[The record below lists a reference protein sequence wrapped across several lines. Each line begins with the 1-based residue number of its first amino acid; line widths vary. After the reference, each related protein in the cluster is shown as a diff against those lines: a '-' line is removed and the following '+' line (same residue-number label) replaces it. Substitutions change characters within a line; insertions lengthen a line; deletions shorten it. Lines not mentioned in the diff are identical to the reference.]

1 MLERMSIE
9 PLLTVSGLTKDFPIK
24 GSKSKI
30 KAVAGVSFSLNAGQT
45 LGVVGESGSGKST
58 LGRLVLRLLEPSS
71 GKIIF
76 DGQEISELNS
86 KELRTA
92 RRQMQMVFQD
102 PFASLNPRMTI
113 QALIREPLDIHKIG
127 DEIER
132 LDMVKKIIG
141 LVGLT
146 EDALTRY
153 PHEFSGGQRQRISI
167 ARAIITRPK
176 LIVADEP
183 VSALDVSIQSQILNL
198 MLDLRKDLNL
208 TYIFISHDL
217 SVIQHIADK
226 VAVMY
231 LGKIVEF
238 ATVDEI
244 FSNPQHPYTRALI
257 SAVPQINLA
266 DRTDRVV
273 LTGDIPSP
281 ASQPSGCHFH
291 PRCPIAQVQCSDIEP
306 ELRTIIST
314 NHQVSCHMADGVA
327 Q

>member
-1 MLERMSIE
+1 MSTQ
-9 PLLTVSGLTKDFPIK
+9 PLLEVTGLAKEFTVK
-24 GSKSKI
+24 GNKNKI
-30 KAVAGVSFSLNAGQT
+30 KAVDGVSFSLNAGET
-45 LGVVGESGSGKST
+45 LGVVGETGSGKST
-58 LGRLVLRLLEPSS
+58 LGRLVLRLLEPTA
-71 GKIIF
+71 GQILF
-76 DGQEISELNS
+76 DEKNIGDLGA
-86 KELRTA
+86 KDLRSA
-92 RRQMQMVFQD
+92 RREMQMIFQD
-102 PFASLNPRMTI
+102 PFASLDSRMTI
-113 QALIREPLDIHKIG
+113 EAQIREPLDIHKIG
-127 DEIER
+127 TESER
-132 LDMVKKIIG
+132 QELVKNILG
-141 LVGLT
+141 HVGLT

-198 MLDLRKDLNL
+198 LLDLRKEMGL

-244 FSNPQHPYTRALI
+244 FSNPQHPYTKALI
-257 SAVPQINLA
+257 SAIPQIDPK
-266 DRTDRVV
+266 DRTNRVV

-281 ASQPSGCHFH
+281 AAQPSGCHFH
-291 PRCPIAQVQCSDIEP
+291 PRCPIAEAQCSQLEP
-306 ELRTIIST
+306 ILRIMTKSD
-314 NHQVSCHMADGVA
+314 HQVSCHLASGEFN
-327 Q
+327 